1 MEMEKPFISIKNLIL
16 YDFKKLV
23 VIEAMIK
30 IIGFLIIY
38 PLFRIAFFY
47 SFQLSGLKYISNSD
61 LIFYLKQ
68 PTTIIMALLLVFIF
82 AIYLLLEYV
91 FLALLYEHAINNK
104 IIYYKSFFIKGFM
117 RFFYVLGRYHFFI
130 LMPILLFF
138 ILFEYIQISIFS
150 STIKLPNAVIVEL
163 QSFQPSHWVIGLVFL
178 VLFIFFIEFISFT
191 HTLILKPQ
199 SIKKS
204 FKKSRKIISSK
215 RRTLVMNIILFN
227 ALIHIIILLAYGLI
241 ILIINIFLSWLR
253 GSGVAFGIII
263 TSMYSLYW
271 IINFL
276 FTSILIPVNI
286 AIVSRIYHKVKKP
299 KIKLLKPIIQTQK
312 PIRRLG
318 TIGMVLAFA
327 IIFSLNIVSIT
338 TSIGS
343 TQDQFQIFKQE
354 EIIAHRGASFD
365 APENTLASL
374 ELAIE
379 QGSDAIEFDVRGT
392 KDNIPI
398 LMHDD
403 TLIRTT
409 DFDINLKVEDLNYS
423 IISNYEAGS
432 WFSEDYAGE
441 KIPTLEEALQS
452 LQGRVRVFIDVKT
465 ENRAV
470 ELEIIRLIE
479 DYDMV
484 EDVKLMSFSVG
495 QLQRF
500 KSLNPNI
507 ETLLLISNYYGQ
519 IDLLYTNDSID
530 HFGLRISIIQRDP
543 EIIQKIHQ
551 QGKKAYV
558 WKIDNEDQINLG
570 VRADVDGFI
579 TRRPVQAREIAH
591 SKASNETF
599 KEFLDRLFNR

>member
-1 MEMEKPFISIKNLIL
+1 MEKPFISIKSLIL
-16 YDFKKLV
+16 YDFKKFLV
-23 VIEAMIK
+23 VEAMIK

-47 SFQLSGLKYISNSD
+47 SLELSGLKYISNSD

-68 PTTIIMALLLVFIF
+68 PTTIILALLLVIIF

-163 QSFQPSHWVIGLVFL
+163 QSYQPSNWIIGLIFL
-178 VLFIFFIEFISFT
+178 ALFIFFIEFISFT

-199 SIKKS
+199 SLIKS
-204 FKKSRKIISSK
+204 FKRSRKVISKK
-215 RRTLVMNIILFN
+215 RRSLVINIILYN
-227 ALIHIIILLAYGLI
+227 TLIHLIILLAYGLI
-241 ILIINIFLSWLR
+241 ILIINVFLSWLR

-286 AIVSRIYHKVKKP
+286 AIVSRVYHQFRKP
-299 KIKLLKPIIQTQK
+299 NIKLLRPVIHTQK

-318 TIGMVLAFA
+318 TIGIVITFA

-365 APENTLASL
+365 APENTLAAL

-379 QGSDAIEFDVRGT
+379 QGSDAVEFDVRGT
-392 KDNIPI
+392 KDHIPI

-403 TLIRTT
+403 TLKRTT

-432 WFSEDYAGE
+432 WFSEEFAGE
-441 KIPTLEEALQS
+441 KIPTLEEAIQTV
-452 LQGRVRVFIDVKT
+452 QGRVRVFMDIKT
-465 ENRAV
+465 ENRDV
-470 ELEIIRLIE
+470 EKEIIRLIE
-479 DYDMV
+479 SYDMV

-507 ETLLLISNYYGQ
+507 ETILLISNYYGQ
-519 IDLLYTNDSID
+519 IDLLYTNDSIN

-543 EIIQKIHQ
+543 EIIQKIHR

-558 WKIDNEDQINLG
+558 WKIDNEDQINIG

>member
-1 MEMEKPFISIKNLIL
+1 MKRLYISIKNLIL
-16 YDFKKLV
+16 FDFKKLV
-23 VIEAMIK
+23 VIETMIK
-30 IIGFLIIY
+30 VIGLLVIF
-38 PLFRIAFFY
+38 PLFRIAFYY
-47 SFQLSGLKYISNSD
+47 SLQLSGLKYISNSD
-61 LIFYLKQ
+61 LVFYLRQ
-68 PTTIIMALLLVFIF
+68 PTTIIIAIF
-82 AIYLLLEYV
+82 MIVIFTIYLLLEYV
-91 FLALLYEHAINNK
+91 FLALLYEHALSNK
-104 IIYYKSFFIKGFM
+104 VIYYKSFFIKGFM
-117 RFFYVLGRYHFFI
+117 RFFYVLGRYHFF
-130 LMPILLFF
+130 LLVPILLFF
-138 ILFEYIQISIFS
+138 ILFEYIQISLFS
-150 STIKLPNAVIVEL
+150 STIKLPVAIIIEL
-163 QSFQPSHWVIGLVFL
+163 ESFQPSNWVLGLIFL
-178 VLFIFFIEFISFT
+178 VLFVFFIEFIIFT
-191 HTLILKPQ
+191 QALILKPQ
-199 SIKKS
+199 SIKKAY
-204 FKKSRKIISSK
+204 KKSRKIISK
-215 RRTLVMNIILFN
+215 NRRILIYNILLYNILIHLIILVTY
-227 ALIHIIILLAYGLI
+227 ALV
-241 ILIINIFLSWLR
+241 ILIINLLLTWLR

-286 AIVSRIYHKVKKP
+286 AIVSRIYHQTKKSS
-299 KIKLLKPIIQTQK
+299 IKLVNPIIQTQK

-318 TIGMVLAFA
+318 TIG
-327 IIFSLNIVSIT
+327 IIMTFIIVFSLNIVTIT
-338 TSIGS
+338 SSIGS

-379 QGSDAIEFDVRGT
+379 QGSDAVEFDVRGT

-403 TLIRTT
+403 TLMRTT
-409 DFDINLKVEDLNYS
+409 DFDIDLKVEDLNYS
-423 IISNYEAGS
+423 IINNYEAGS
-432 WFSEDYAGE
+432 WFSEDFAGE
-441 KIPTLEEALQS
+441 KIPTLEETLQL
-452 LQGRVRVFIDVKT
+452 LQGRVRIFMDIKT

-543 EIIQKIHQ
+543 DIIQKIHR

-558 WKIDNEDQINLG
+558 WKIDTEEQINQG
-570 VRADVDGFI
+570 VKADVDGFI

-599 KEFLDRLFNR
+599 REFLDRLFNR

>member
-1 MEMEKPFISIKNLIL
+1 
-16 YDFKKLV
+16 
-23 VIEAMIK
+23 
-30 IIGFLIIY
+30 
-38 PLFRIAFFY
+38 
-47 SFQLSGLKYISNSD
+47 
-61 LIFYLKQ
+61 
-68 PTTIIMALLLVFIF
+68 
-82 AIYLLLEYV
+82 
-91 FLALLYEHAINNK
+91 
-104 IIYYKSFFIKGFM
+104 
-117 RFFYVLGRYHFFI
+117 
-130 LMPILLFF
+130 
-138 ILFEYIQISIFS
+138 
-150 STIKLPNAVIVEL
+150 
-163 QSFQPSHWVIGLVFL
+163 
-178 VLFIFFIEFISFT
+178 
-191 HTLILKPQ
+191 
-199 SIKKS
+199 
-204 FKKSRKIISSK
+204 
-215 RRTLVMNIILFN
+215 
-227 ALIHIIILLAYGLI
+227 
-241 ILIINIFLSWLR
+241 
-253 GSGVAFGIII
+253 
-263 TSMYSLYW
+263 
-271 IINFL
+271 
-276 FTSILIPVNI
+276 
-286 AIVSRIYHKVKKP
+286 
-299 KIKLLKPIIQTQK
+299 
-312 PIRRLG
+312 
-318 TIGMVLAFA
+318 MVLAFV

-558 WKIDNEDQINLG
+558 WKIDNADQINLG